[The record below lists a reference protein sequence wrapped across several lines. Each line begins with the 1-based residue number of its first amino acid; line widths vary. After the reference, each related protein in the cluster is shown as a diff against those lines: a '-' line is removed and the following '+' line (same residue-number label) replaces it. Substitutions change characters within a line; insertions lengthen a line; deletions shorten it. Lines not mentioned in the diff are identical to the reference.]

1 MNVTLRPIQE
11 EDRDFLCRVYAS
23 TRQEE
28 LAQVDWTP
36 GQKDAFLMSQFN
48 AQHAYYQE
56 NYRDTSFEVILVDGV
71 PAGRLYVARWE
82 EEIRIV
88 DIAFL
93 PEFRQRGLGSKLI
106 RALFAEADR
115 QRKPVRIHLEKFN
128 RARALYERLGFL
140 PAADRGVYLLMERMP
155 LLASEAKDS

>member
-1 MNVTLRPIQE
+1 MKDEKYDLSARRLTLHPSSFILSLRPFVA
-11 EDRDFLCRVYAS
+11 EDQAFLGQIYAS

-36 GQKDAFLMSQFN
+36 EQKEAFLTSQFN
-48 AQHAYYQE
+48 PQHQYYQE
-56 NYRDTSFEVILVDGV
+56 NYAGPSFQVILCDGV

-93 PEFRQRGLGSKLI
+93 PEFRQHGLGSRLI
-106 RALFAEADR
+106 QDLFAEADR
-115 QRKPVRIHLEKFN
+115 AGKPVRIHVEK
-128 RARALYERLGFL
+128 
-140 PAADRGVYLLMERMP
+140 
-155 LLASEAKDS
+155 